1 MSRATERQLAY
12 MPRFP
17 HAPDRFPHVPDTVGG
32 SSTASALVSESAI
45 RCSSVSRPICSRV
58 AMRGATIASAR
69 LRTTPAIMA
78 GAFRTARRPIFLNSE
93 HIAAAAQRAQ
103 FEIASVKVHTSDDQ
117 RVYMVAQPGGRF
129 VAANITLRFLI
140 RSAFQLQGDQI
151 VGGPRWLD
159 TDRFDIDAR
168 APQAPGVPNSQ
179 LLEMLQ
185 TLLADRFKLTTHREK
200 REPPVFALEPARR
213 DGSFG
218 PGFRSTACPELTVD
232 LAKPQPCTNA
242 QTGVGSLTLRGMPL
256 HQFTPFLSSF
266 VNRVVVDRTG
276 LDGRYDIELKWT
288 PDQPAQ
294 GRGGAGEPPA
304 TDPDAI
310 SIFTAIQEQL
320 GFQLTSTRDM
330 VDVLV
335 IDTLEQPAPN

>member
-1 MSRATERQLAY
+1 MSAMVSAAKLFSVLVVLTALDIAT
-12 MPRFP
+12 
-17 HAPDRFPHVPDTVGG
+17 
-32 SSTASALVSESAI
+32 
-45 RCSSVSRPICSRV
+45 
-58 AMRGATIASAR
+58 
-69 LRTTPAIMA
+69 
-78 GAFRTARRPIFLNSE
+78 
-93 HIAAAAQRAQ
+93 AAQRAQ
-103 FEIASVKVHTSDDQ
+103 FDVASVKVHASDDQ
-117 RVYMVAQPGGRF
+117 RTYMVAQPGGRF

-151 VGGPRWLD
+151 VGGPKWLD

-168 APQAPGVPNSQ
+168 APQAPGPPSSQ

-200 REPPVFALEPARR
+200 RELPVFALERARN
-213 DGSFG
+213 DASFG
-218 PGFRSTACPELTVD
+218 PGFRPTACPELTVD

-256 HQFTPFLSSF
+256 NQFTPFLSSF

-294 GRGGAGEPPA
+294 GRGGAGQPA
-304 TDPDAI
+304 GSDPDAI
-310 SIFTAIQEQL
+310 SIFTAVQEQL
-320 GFQLTSTRDM
+320 GLQLNPTREM

-335 IDTLEQPAPN
+335 IDTLEHPTPN